1 MGVPEGRSQLA
12 EAMKQLKRQWNDTS
26 SAWTDAVSEEFEE
39 TYLSPLETDAR
50 SAMAAMDQMA
60 ALLSRLREDCA

>member
-26 SAWTDAVSEEFEE
+26 STWTDAVSEEFEE
-39 TYLSPLETDAR
+39 TYLSPLEADAR